1 MKKESIAL
9 ISSDARSISLRETL
23 NGVLVGLGFTNID
36 MLEYDDLTSADI
48 NYSMLIL
55 ILSHRP
61 EMRVMMRSAF
71 ECLKMMPVLCV
82 IQSPEYKL
90 NVEFLYYCNE
100 FLCWPCPENE
110 FLFRLKRLHNAFRP
124 ISEQSIG
131 DKMLEEF
138 IGLKMIGNSPP
149 FLHVLRQIKKI
160 ARYEVPVLIEGETGT
175 GKEVAARAIHY
186 LSKRRDYPFIPVNCG
201 AIPDSLL
208 ESELFGHEKGAFT
221 DAKTGQEGLISQA
234 EGGTLFLD
242 EVEVFSPKGQIV
254 LLRFLQDQQYRSL
267 GSSLTRQADVRI
279 IAASN
284 VTLSNMTDKGRFRQD
299 LLYRLSIMLLKMPSL
314 SQRTGDIEMLAKHFL
329 DRYRLQYGLPEKFL
343 HPETIQWMLSYHWPG
358 NVRELKNMILRELLL
373 TNGPSIKLKK
383 GDSVYKDRRN
393 NMLDRRNKLFPDVS
407 FNEAKTQIIS
417 QFEKKYLEWL
427 INETNGNVT
436 QAAKLA
442 GKERRAF
449 GKLLKKYGIVKD
461 CTTII

>member
-1 MKKESIAL
+1 MGPIPQPSASPMLASIFN
-9 ISSDARSISLRETL
+9 L
-23 NGVLVGLGFTNID
+23 NTKD
-36 MLEYDDLTSADI
+36 
-48 NYSMLIL
+48 
-55 ILSHRP
+55 P
-61 EMRVMMRSAF
+61 
-71 ECLKMMPVLCV
+71 
-82 IQSPEYKL
+82 
-90 NVEFLYYCNE
+90 
-100 FLCWPCPENE
+100 
-110 FLFRLKRLHNAFRP
+110 
-124 ISEQSIG
+124 
-131 DKMLEEF
+131 KMLEEF
-138 IGLKMIGNSPP
+138 IGLNMIGNSPP

-160 ARYEVPVLIEGETGT
+160 ARYEAPVLIEGETGT

-186 LSKRRDYPFIPVNCG
+186 LSERRDYPFIPVNCG
-201 AIPDSLL
+201 AIPDNLL
-208 ESELFGHEKGAFT
+208 ENELFGHEKGAFT
-221 DAKTGQEGLISQA
+221 DAKTGQEGLIRQA

-254 LLRFLQDQQYRSL
+254 LLRFLQDQQYRPL
-267 GSSLTRQADVRI
+267 GSSLTRRADVRI

-284 VTLSNMTDKGRFRQD
+284 VTLSDMTDKGAFRQD
-299 LLYRLSIMLLKMPSL
+299 LLYRLNIMLLKMPSL

-329 DRYRLQYGLPEKFL
+329 DRYKLQYGLPGKVL

-383 GDSVYKDRRN
+383 SDLVYKDRRK
-393 NMLDRRNKLFPDVS
+393 NMLFDRRNNLFADVS

-461 CTTII
+461 CTMCV